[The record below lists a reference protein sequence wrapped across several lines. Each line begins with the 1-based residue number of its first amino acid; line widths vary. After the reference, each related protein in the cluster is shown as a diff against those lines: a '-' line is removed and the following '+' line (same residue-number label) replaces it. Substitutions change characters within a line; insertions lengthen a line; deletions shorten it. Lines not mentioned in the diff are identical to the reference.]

1 LAAGELRAGLERAV
15 AAMFALVERT
25 AAAGAEELELVAAQD
40 ELVDPESR
48 FPALR
53 LR

>member
-1 LAAGELRAGLERAV
+1 
-15 AAMFALVERT
+15 MFALVEHT
-25 AAAGAEELELVAAQD
+25 CAAGAEELELVAAQD
-40 ELVDPESR
+40 ELIDPERR

>member
-1 LAAGELRAGLERAV
+1 VEATAFAG

-25 AAAGAEELELVAAQD
+25 SAASAEEFELVAAQD
-40 ELVDPESR
+40 DLIDPARR

>member
-1 LAAGELRAGLERAV
+1 
-15 AAMFALVERT
+15 MFALVERT
-25 AAAGAEELELVAAQD
+25 CAAGAEELELVTAQD
-40 ELVDPESR
+40 ELIDPDRR